1 MNYKNILQNVNVLV
15 FGAAKVRE
23 MAVIAATLTEEMSF
37 FYKKSCRLSSSAY
50 VIEDLLLLRLI
61 SFS

>member
-37 FYKKSCRLSSSAY
+37 FYKKKLSINF
-50 VIEDLLLLRLI
+50 V
-61 SFS
+61 SFTY

>member
-1 MNYKNILQNVNVLV
+1 MNYKNVLQNVNVLV

-37 FYKKSCRLSSSAY
+37 FYKKKA
-50 VIEDLLLLRLI
+50 VD
-61 SFS
+61 